1 MLQILPNGQ
10 RQLFT
15 LINSVVPSAVLA
27 ARMLL
32 RFGLIVDRQY
42 TLNSTVASGRSFIAV
57 SALVSGGLGV
67 AIGLLLSW
75 CVAMKVLRM
84 KVLMMFFEIVLNEVS
99 SKSLGEPLTVNRQPS
114 PDGTTGI
121 DIELVCQI
129 N

>member
-1 MLQILPNGQ
+1 
-10 RQLFT
+10 
-15 LINSVVPSAVLA
+15 
-27 ARMLL
+27 
-32 RFGLIVDRQY
+32 
-42 TLNSTVASGRSFIAV
+42 
-57 SALVSGGLGV
+57 
-67 AIGLLLSW
+67 
-75 CVAMKVLRM
+75 MKVLRM